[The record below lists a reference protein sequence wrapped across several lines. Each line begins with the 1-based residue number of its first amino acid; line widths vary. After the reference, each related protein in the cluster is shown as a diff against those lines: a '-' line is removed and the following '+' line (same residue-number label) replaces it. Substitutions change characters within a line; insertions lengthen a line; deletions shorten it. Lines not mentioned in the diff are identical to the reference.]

1 MLNIQQLGDQLQTVI
16 AISQYNMP
24 FTIGVI
30 VVLWVIAI
38 LNWML
43 HYQLNL
49 LGIRPRNAFGL
60 IGIVCAPFLHG
71 DFNHVFF
78 NSVPLFVLMNLILIF
93 GKPLFFAVTF
103 IIVVVSGVLTWL
115 FGRRAIHVGASGV
128 IMGYFAYILFEAYK
142 TPGIISAI
150 SFILVIYYFGG
161 LFLALIPRDRR
172 VSFEGHLFGFISGV
186 VAVWFWPLA
195 LFLFK

>member
-1 MLNIQQLGDQLQTVI
+1 MLNIQQLGDQLQAVI

-30 VVLWVIAI
+30 VLLWVIAI

-43 HYQLNL
+43 HYRLNL

-60 IGIVCAPFLHG
+60 IGIICAPFLHG

-78 NSVPLFVLMNLILIF
+78 NSIPLFVLMNLILIF
-93 GKPLFFAVTF
+93 GKPVFFAVTL
-103 IIVVVSGVLTWL
+103 IIIVVSGVLTWL

-128 IMGYFAYILFEAYK
+128 IMGYFADILFQAYK
-142 TPGIISAI
+142 TPGIVSVI

-161 LFLALIPRDRR
+161 LFLSLIPRDRR
-172 VSFEGHLFGFISGV
+172 VSFEGHAFGFIGGV
-186 VAVWFWPLA
+186 VAVWAWPVA
-195 LFLFK
+195 LSLFK